1 MMLDQSLC
9 FKTEEEIKNVEIII
23 ITTTALSSKK
33 GEIKLRKLKQQ
44 SNLNRKGEITVTND
58 RKN

>member
-1 MMLDQSLC
+1 MMLDQTLC

>member
-33 GEIKLRKLKQQ
+33 GEIKLWKLKQQ